1 MFHVGE
7 FHKAFL
13 LFAVG
18 ISTGKSNGHIRQG
31 TDDGIHPDHVMEPL
45 LLRDCKERDEL
56 FGNFFFH
63 TVSNCLDIVFYFFKA
78 DRIFRRGFLH
88 RLQFG
93 KRNIRRVFVPF
104 IPCFCF

>member
-31 TDDGIHPDHVMEPL
+31 TDDGIHTDHVVKPL
-45 LLRDCKERDEL
+45 FLRNRKEGDESFGDFL
-56 FGNFFFH
+56 FY

-88 RLQFG
+88 RF
-93 KRNIRRVFVPF
+93 
-104 IPCFCF
+104 

>member
-13 LFAVG
+13 LFAAGVN
-18 ISTGKSNGHIRQG
+18 TGKSNGHIRQG
-31 TDDGIHPDHVMEPL
+31 TDDGMHPDHVMEPL
-45 LLRDCKERDEL
+45 LFRDCKEREEL

-63 TVSNCLDIVFYFFKA
+63 TVSNCLDVVFYFFKA

-88 RLQFG
+88 RF
-93 KRNIRRVFVPF
+93 
-104 IPCFCF
+104 